1 MCFKYMFETRIKGLN
16 GLNAIKRPHK
26 VGLQLSFV
34 SALIHFSVAESG
46 NLSLHLDKT
55 SSSQFGH

>member
-34 SALIHFSVAESG
+34 SALQLLLASGEISLRES
-46 NLSLHLDKT
+46 KT
-55 SSSQFGH
+55 VSCL